1 MGIINEVAINT
12 IWIFRTHIELGWVQ
26 IDSKTRS
33 IAQFPE
39 IHKCKGA
46 DFPYSSPGRL
56 RPPTGPPSVL
66 SRVESVE
73 RMRDAALVRHGYTHR
88 ERAVLWGTSLQQ
100 YEALHLGLNT
110 DLDSPSLVGTLSSC
124 VPATCA
130 WGWVG
135 GWVGGG

>member
-1 MGIINEVAINT
+1 
-12 IWIFRTHIELGWVQ
+12 
-26 IDSKTRS
+26 
-33 IAQFPE
+33 
-39 IHKCKGA
+39 
-46 DFPYSSPGRL
+46 
-56 RPPTGPPSVL
+56 
-66 SRVESVE
+66 
-73 RMRDAALVRHGYTHR
+73 MRDAALVRHGYTHR

-135 GWVGGG
+135 GWVGDRPSYYKPASRPLDALVLF